1 MMIGFI
7 VGSLTML
14 LGVLVGW
21 SACNVAYK
29 SAKETLNK

>member
-1 MMIGFI
+1 MIIGFI

-14 LGVLVGW
+14 FGVLVGW

-29 SAKETLNK
+29 NAKENLNK